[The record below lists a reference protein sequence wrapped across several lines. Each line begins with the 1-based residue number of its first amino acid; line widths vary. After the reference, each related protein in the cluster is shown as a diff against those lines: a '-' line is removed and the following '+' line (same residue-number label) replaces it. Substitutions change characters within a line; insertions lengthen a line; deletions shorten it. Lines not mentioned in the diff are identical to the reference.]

1 MNRTI
6 PKALTERQE
15 YQRQQTANKVLHAVD
30 YLMSQGINLS
40 TKNLMDCTGLSRSVF
55 AKPHVRAVI
64 DDHYSA
70 YEEAAMEERKQ
81 NAKGIKRKA
90 KTKAYKEHI
99 HRLTTENE
107 KLRDEC
113 ALLRGR
119 LMVLMQR
126 LQE

>member
-55 AKPHVRAVI
+55 YI
-64 DDHYSA
+64 
-70 YEEAAMEERKQ
+70 
-81 NAKGIKRKA
+81 
-90 KTKAYKEHI
+90 
-99 HRLTTENE
+99 
-107 KLRDEC
+107 
-113 ALLRGR
+113 
-119 LMVLMQR
+119 
-126 LQE
+126 